1 MPRSGLNDPGGMI
14 AVIGVD
20 RLLQQIGH
28 GVYSSL
34 MTSNDFGQRSTA
46 LISRQHF
53 GLSLCGTSRPISVCV
68 LEGPSV
74 SLRVIAN
81 LVLAV
86 VLGSFTA
93 QAQETRLGQTSR
105 ATIMLA
111 QAWWTVAGQTGAQ
124 QQQQQQQ
131 QQPFAPSRHSR
142 RRR

>member
-1 MPRSGLNDPGGMI
+1 M
-14 AVIGVD
+14 
-20 RLLQQIGH
+20 
-28 GVYSSL
+28 
-34 MTSNDFGQRSTA
+34 
-46 LISRQHF
+46 
-53 GLSLCGTSRPISVCV
+53 
-68 LEGPSV
+68 

-86 VLGSFTA
+86 VLGSVTA